1 MQSVPPAGGGR
12 RSARAEWLSRY
23 SPLLLLPVIALLGWF
38 GSQPLTITLIYGATW
53 ATYAVGYDMF
63 SGFSGRVNLGYAMFP
78 ATAAYTSAALSARL
92 GVPVWASLPAGVAV
106 SLLLA
111 AAVGSLTLRI
121 KGIY

>member
-1 MQSVPPAGGGR
+1 MERPQPRVDHAPEER
-12 RSARAEWLSRY
+12 RTARMARRFRY
-23 SPLLLLPVIALLGWF
+23 WPLLLLPVVALFGWF
-38 GSQPLTITLIYGATW
+38 GSQPLTVTLIYGATW

-92 GVPVWASLPAGVAV
+92 GIPLVLSVPAGVGV

-111 AAVGSLTLRI
+111 AA
-121 KGIY
+121 